1 MAGVTARKRGAY
13 WEYRFDLASV
23 DGRRKQH
30 SKSGFRTKTE
40 AMKAGTQ
47 ALAKY
52 NRGGEFAEPSQM
64 SLSDW
69 LDKWLESSVRVN
81 CSRSTYDT
89 YRRLADGHVRP
100 ALGKLRISAL
110 SRTVLSDFVSS
121 LCNKGYTRKY
131 ASLIVNV
138 LSASLSHA
146 VKLGVID
153 SYHRECLAFPKQYDK
168 RVNVRE
174 AISQED
180 YQKLFE
186 VVPEDYRP
194 VLTIGWLAGLRSGEI
209 LALRWDDVDFEADT
223 IHVARRVYEDR
234 IGPPKDNSER
244 TIRMGKT
251 LHSYLLKL
259 HQEEQDN
266 EDRYGYYYLVG
277 DDAESCELTC
287 KGEARSPSPYRL
299 VVARENGARIKYNAL
314 SGVFRR
320 ASERLGIKCDS
331 HTLRHSH
338 ATHLLE
344 EGVPPKAV
352 QQRLGHKSLTIT
364 MEIYAHVTESMQDKL
379 VDALDHG
386 KVFSWSKCGQ
396 NQEKQ
401 SKQNN

>member
-13 WEYRFDLASV
+13 WEYRFDLATV
-23 DGRRKQH
+23 DGKRKQH
-30 SKSGFRTKTE
+30 SKSGFRTKME

-52 NRGGEFAEPSQM
+52 NRGGEIAEPSQM

-69 LDKWLESSVRVN
+69 MDKWLESGVRVN

-89 YRRLADGHVRP
+89 YRRIADGHVRP

-121 LCNKGYTRKY
+121 LCDKGYTRKY

-138 LSASLSHA
+138 LSACLSYA

-180 YQKLFE
+180 YQRLFE
-186 VVPEDYRP
+186 AMPEEYRP
-194 VLTIGWLAGLRSGEI
+194 VLAIGWLAGLRSGET

-244 TIRMGKT
+244 TIRMGRT
-251 LHSYLLKL
+251 LHSYLFKL
-259 HQEEQDN
+259 RQKELEN
-266 EDRYGYYYLVG
+266 EVKYGYYYLVG
-277 DDAESCELTC
+277 DDPGSCELTY
-287 KGEARSPSPYRL
+287 KGEARSQSPYRL
-299 VVARENGARIKYNAL
+299 VVARENGDRVKYNAL
-314 SGVFRR
+314 SRVFQHT
-320 ASERLGIKCDS
+320 SERLGIKCDS

-344 EGVPPKAV
+344 AGVPPKAV

-386 KVFSWSKCGQ
+386 KEFSWSECGQ
-396 NQEKQ
+396 KAEKQ
-401 SKQNN
+401 GE